1 MAVVATF
8 EGLRRIGLFSVNTTP
23 HSGKPSPSRRA
34 RLCVAALIGTL
45 GSMFTLAE
53 HLRLPDR
60 PSDFGLAWFGAR
72 SLLKGVSPYPLVGP
86 GRTYN
91 WDWAELLYPGTAMI
105 VAMPFAILPEPAA
118 AIAFVWI
125 STALL
130 AYAITAK
137 GWDLLFLFPSAAF
150 IVAARSAQW
159 SPLLS
164 AAYCTPAIAYVL
176 AAKPN
181 VGAALTLAA
190 GSPRA
195 VRNAAIGAVLLTL
208 VSLALLP
215 SWPRDWVI
223 ALAGSS
229 HFSAPIMRFGGVFVL
244 LALLRWRRPE
254 ARLIVALACVPQT
267 GSWYEALPLLLVAA
281 TKRESQVLSIVS
293 SLGFLTIPFI
303 IHGQPEAEFNQQ
315 VSTIMVA
322 FAYLPA
328 TMVVLRRPNEGDIP
342 VWMSPL
348 HKRLA
353 FRGSLDNR

>member
-1 MAVVATF
+1 MAVAATIHA
-8 EGLRRIGLFSVNTTP
+8 LRKLGMFSVSATLRAA
-23 HSGKPSPSRRA
+23 KPSPSRRS
-34 RLCVAALIGTL
+34 RLCVAALIATL

-60 PSDFGLAWFGAR
+60 PSDFGIVWFGAR
-72 SLLKGVSPYPLVGP
+72 SLLKGVSPYALVGP
-86 GRTYN
+86 GRAYN
-91 WDWAELLYPGTAMI
+91 WDWELLYPATAMI

-130 AYAITAK
+130 AYALTAR

-164 AAYCTPAIAYVL
+164 AAFLTPSLAFIL

-195 VRNAAIGAVLLTL
+195 VRNAAIGAAILTL

-215 SWPRDWVI
+215 SWPRDWLV

-293 SLGFLTIPFI
+293 SIGFLTIPFI
-303 IHGQPEAEFNQQ
+303 VHGQPEAEFNRQ

-328 TMVVLRRPNEGDIP
+328 TIVVLRRPNEGDDPIWLSPFQKRFALAGP
-342 VWMSPL
+342 V
-348 HKRLA
+348 
-353 FRGSLDNR
+353 DN